1 MRLSNNNA
9 TNSATIASEG
19 TTFRLP
25 YFLSFKRASSSSF
38 SAALDVPTA
47 LMLLSLSLSI
57 FILFLP
63 YLPYFSSSIYSSSSS
78 LLPYRNAS
86 KQAKSSCSSFLGTR
100 NRKLGSAFGDGT
112 TSTSSS
118 SPLPPSECFPFET
131 DAPSVARRNAP
142 NSEDPSAKL
151 SASNSSSSSSSHNAF
166 ALGNAAR
173 NISSN
178 KP

>member
-63 YLPYFSSSIYSSSSS
+63 YFSSSMYSSSSS

-131 DAPSVARRNAP
+131 GAPSVARRNAP
-142 NSEDPSAKL
+142 NSEDSSAKL

>member
-25 YFLSFKRASSSSF
+25 YFLSFERASSSSF
-38 SAALDVPTA
+38 SAALDVLTA

-63 YLPYFSSSIYSSSSS
+63 CFSSSISSSSSS

-86 KQAKSSCSSFLGTR
+86 KQAKSSFSSFLGTR

-118 SPLPPSECFPFET
+118 PPLPPSECFPFET

-142 NSEDPSAKL
+142 NSEDSSAKL

>member
-38 SAALDVPTA
+38 SAALDVLTA

-57 FILFLP
+57 FILFV
-63 YLPYFSSSIYSSSSS
+63 PYFSSSISSSSSS

-86 KQAKSSCSSFLGTR
+86 KQAKSSFSSFLGTR

-118 SPLPPSECFPFET
+118 PPLPPSECFPFET

-142 NSEDPSAKL
+142 NSEDSSAKL
-151 SASNSSSSSSSHNAF
+151 SASSSSSSSSSHNAF
-166 ALGNAAR
+166 AHGNAAR

>member
-57 FILFLP
+57 FILF
-63 YLPYFSSSIYSSSSS
+63 LPYFSSSIYSSSSS

-142 NSEDPSAKL
+142 NSEDSSAKL

>member
-57 FILFLP
+57 FILF
-63 YLPYFSSSIYSSSSS
+63 LPYFSSSIYSSSSS

-142 NSEDPSAKL
+142 NSEDSRL
-151 SASNSSSSSSSHNAF
+151 SASNSSSSSSSSHNAF

>member
-63 YLPYFSSSIYSSSSS
+63 YFSSSMYSSSSS

-142 NSEDPSAKL
+142 NSEHSRL